1 MSRKKKSK
9 GFPIWVLIPVLLI
22 AAGSGY
28 FLLHQGG
35 ERASLRTV
43 EQLNPDLYLEN
54 ANSLRGN
61 TYKMDVEI
69 ESALGNSPKQGRLFS
84 VQLNSASKS
93 GAAVIVPVLI
103 PPALGAL
110 TIQKGQKYLMK
121 VKVVENGLL
130 ELELATKP

>member
-9 GFPIWVLIPVLLI
+9 GFPVWVLFPVLLI
-22 AAGSGY
+22 AAGAGY

-43 EQLNPDLYLEN
+43 ESLDPDLYLEN

-93 GAAVIVPVLI
+93 GAPVILPVLI
-103 PPALGAL
+103 PTSLGAL

>member
-9 GFPIWVLIPVLLI
+9 GFPIWVLVPVLLI
-22 AAGSGY
+22 VAGAGY

-69 ESALGNSPKQGRLFS
+69 QSALGNSPKHGRLFS

-93 GAAVIVPVLI
+93 GAPVIVPVLI